1 MNVGFVN
8 LSSFVLPEIKEETGK
23 FKFVKFGEN
32 NDYFQVLID
41 RYVGSPTNH
50 AIINSISQQIYGKG
64 LNATDAN
71 KKPEEYAMMIRMF
84 SKECV
89 RRLCTDLKMLG
100 QCSAQI
106 IYSKNRTK
114 IVKVEHL
121 PVETLRAEKADEN
134 GKIPAYY
141 YHKNW
146 ADLKQGE
153 QPRRIPAFGMSQEPI
168 EIFYI
173 KPYKPSFFYYSPP
186 DYQGCVQYCML
197 EEEISNYLINYVQQ
211 GLSPSMLLNFNN
223 GIPNQEER
231 ELIESRIAQKFTGS
245 NNAGKFVLSFN
256 DSKETA
262 ADLISVPVNDAH
274 LQFQTLS
281 DEASKKIMVGH
292 RVTSP
297 MLMGIK
303 DQSGLGNN
311 ADEIKTASLLFDNV
325 VIRTFQELLIS
336 SFDQILAF
344 NDITLNLYFTTL
356 QPLEFTEVDPTIQ
369 DSEEIEEKT
378 GVEVDENKSETPVE
392 EDVTDEEIEKV
403 DASYNGAQI
412 SSAIAIIE
420 KVKEGI
426 LTNEQAKTFLI
437 QFLQLPE
444 SVANSFFDEENVNLS
459 RVRAFLESKREKT
472 SVENL
477 KKIDGQTV
485 YETKEEAEEVAKTIG
500 CKGSHIHEED
510 GKEWH
515 MPCESHEDLIRGI
528 DRDSDDLQEFIDLGE
543 DEEAL
548 LENYDL
554 IDVSE
559 VDYEAEEAFDE
570 KIKELND
577 KHKPTNLVKTGDAYG
592 RNRKS
597 EQDGTSKQDES
608 LRFLVRYQY
617 APLKK
622 QKDTRKFCN
631 AMVNAKKIY
640 RKEDILKMSDKR
652 VNPGFGVKGAATYS
666 IWLYKGGAR
675 CFHKWFRKTYVIN
688 EDRNINK
695 KPLRKTDEIT
705 STKAK
710 SMGFKAPINDQLVPV
725 APRDMKF
732 EGYTKAY
739 WDKMGFK
746 NTAK

>member
-1 MNVGFVN
+1 MRKKNKINIQATVPKVKKPINVGFVN
-8 LSSFVLPEIKEETGK
+8 LSSYVLPEIKEETGK
-23 FKFVKFGEN
+23 FNYVKFGEN
-32 NDYFQVLID
+32 NDYFQILID

-256 DSKETA
+256 DSKDTA

-281 DEASKKIMVGH
+281 DEAAKKIMVGH

-336 SFDQILAF
+336 SFDQILAY
-344 NDITLNLYFTTL
+344 NDISLNLYFTTL

-369 DSEEIEEKT
+369 DSEQIEEKT
-378 GVEVDENKSETPVE
+378 GVEM
-392 EDVTDEEIEKV
+392 
-403 DASYNGAQI
+403 Q
-412 SSAIAIIE
+412 
-420 KVKEGI
+420 
-426 LTNEQAKTFLI
+426 
-437 QFLQLPE
+437 
-444 SVANSFFDEENVNLS
+444 
-459 RVRAFLESKREKT
+459 
-472 SVENL
+472 L

-485 YETKEEAEEVAKTIG
+485 YETKEEAEAIAKTIG

-515 MPCESHEDLIRGI
+515 MPCENHEDLIRGV
-528 DRDSDDLQEFIDLGE
+528 DKDPDDLQEFIDLGE

-559 VDYEAEEAFDE
+559 VDYEAEEVFDA

-622 QKDTRKFCN
+622 QKNTRKFCN

-640 RKEDILKMSDKR
+640 RKEDIIKMGDKR

-688 EDRNINK
+688 EDRNNPK
-695 KPLRKTDEIT
+695 Q
-705 STKAK
+705 S
-710 SMGFKAPINDQLVPV
+710 
-725 APRDMKF
+725 
-732 EGYTKAY
+732 
-739 WDKMGFK
+739 
-746 NTAK
+746 

>member
-1 MNVGFVN
+1 MGFVN
-8 LSSFVLPEIKEETGK
+8 LSSYVLPEIKEETGK
-23 FKFVKFGEN
+23 FNYVKFGEN
-32 NDYFQVLID
+32 NDYFQILID

-256 DSKETA
+256 DSKDTA
-262 ADLISVPVNDAH
+262 ADLISVPGNDAH

-281 DEASKKIMVGH
+281 DEAAKKIMVGH

-336 SFDQILAF
+336 SFDQILAY
-344 NDITLNLYFTTL
+344 NDISLNLYFTTL

-369 DSEEIEEKT
+369 DSEQIEEKT
-378 GVEVDENKSETPVE
+378 GVEM
-392 EDVTDEEIEKV
+392 
-403 DASYNGAQI
+403 Q
-412 SSAIAIIE
+412 
-420 KVKEGI
+420 
-426 LTNEQAKTFLI
+426 
-437 QFLQLPE
+437 
-444 SVANSFFDEENVNLS
+444 
-459 RVRAFLESKREKT
+459 
-472 SVENL
+472 L

-485 YETKEEAEEVAKTIG
+485 YETKEEAEAIAKTIG

-515 MPCESHEDLIRGI
+515 MPCENHEDLIRGV
-528 DRDSDDLQEFIDLGE
+528 DKDPDDLQEFIDLGE

-559 VDYEAEEAFDE
+559 VDYEAEEVFDA

-622 QKDTRKFCN
+622 QKNTRKFCN

-640 RKEDILKMSDKR
+640 RKEDIIKMGDKR

-710 SMGFKAPINDQLVPV
+710 SMGFRAPINDQLVPV

>member
-1 MNVGFVN
+1 MRKKNKINIQATVPKVKKPINVGFVN
-8 LSSFVLPEIKEETGK
+8 LSSYVLPEIKEETGK
-23 FKFVKFGEN
+23 FNYVKFGEN
-32 NDYFQVLID
+32 NDYFQILID

-256 DSKETA
+256 DSKDTA

-281 DEASKKIMVGH
+281 DEAAKKIMVGH

-336 SFDQILAF
+336 SFDQILAY
-344 NDITLNLYFTTL
+344 NDISLNLYFTTL

-369 DSEEIEEKT
+369 DSEQIEEKT
-378 GVEVDENKSETPVE
+378 GVEM
-392 EDVTDEEIEKV
+392 
-403 DASYNGAQI
+403 Q
-412 SSAIAIIE
+412 
-420 KVKEGI
+420 
-426 LTNEQAKTFLI
+426 
-437 QFLQLPE
+437 
-444 SVANSFFDEENVNLS
+444 
-459 RVRAFLESKREKT
+459 
-472 SVENL
+472 L

-485 YETKEEAEEVAKTIG
+485 YETKEEAEAIAKTIG

-515 MPCESHEDLIRGI
+515 MPCENHEDLIRGV
-528 DRDSDDLQEFIDLGE
+528 DKDPDDLQEFIDLGE

-559 VDYEAEEAFDE
+559 VDYEAEEVFDA

-622 QKDTRKFCN
+622 QKNTRKFCN

-640 RKEDILKMSDKR
+640 RKEDIIKMGDKR

-710 SMGFKAPINDQLVPV
+710 SMGFRAPINDQLVPV

>member
-1 MNVGFVN
+1 MRKKNKINIQATVPKAKKSMNVGFVN
-8 LSSFVLPEIKEETGK
+8 LSSYVLPEIKEETGK
-23 FKFVKFGEN
+23 FNYVKFGEN

-256 DSKETA
+256 DSKDTA

-281 DEASKKIMVGH
+281 DEAAKKIMVGH

-325 VIRTFQELLIS
+325 VIRAFQELLIS

-344 NDITLNLYFTTL
+344 NDISLNLYFTTL

-378 GVEVDENKSETPVE
+378 GVEM
-392 EDVTDEEIEKV
+392 
-403 DASYNGAQI
+403 Q
-412 SSAIAIIE
+412 
-420 KVKEGI
+420 
-426 LTNEQAKTFLI
+426 
-437 QFLQLPE
+437 
-444 SVANSFFDEENVNLS
+444 
-459 RVRAFLESKREKT
+459 
-472 SVENL
+472 L

-515 MPCESHEDLIRGI
+515 MPCENHEDLIRGV
-528 DRDSDDLQEFIDLGE
+528 DREADDLQEFIDLGE

-559 VDYEAEEAFDE
+559 VDYEAEEVFDE

-640 RKEDILKMSDKR
+640 RKEDIIKMGDKR

>member
-1 MNVGFVN
+1 MRKNRINIQATVPKAKKPMNVGFVN

-256 DSKETA
+256 DSKDTA

-281 DEASKKIMVGH
+281 DEAAKKIMVGH

-325 VIRTFQELLIS
+325 VIRAFQELLIS
-336 SFDQILAF
+336 SFDQILAY

-356 QPLEFTEVDPTIQ
+356 QPLEFTEVDTTIQ

-378 GVEVDENKSETPVE
+378 GVEM
-392 EDVTDEEIEKV
+392 
-403 DASYNGAQI
+403 Q
-412 SSAIAIIE
+412 
-420 KVKEGI
+420 
-426 LTNEQAKTFLI
+426 
-437 QFLQLPE
+437 
-444 SVANSFFDEENVNLS
+444 
-459 RVRAFLESKREKT
+459 
-472 SVENL
+472 L

-510 GKEWH
+510 GKDWH
-515 MPCESHEDLIRGI
+515 MPCESHEDLIKGI
-528 DRDSDDLQEFIDLGE
+528 DKDPDDLQEFIDLGE

-559 VDYEAEEAFDE
+559 VDYEAEEVFDA

-577 KHKPTNLVKTGDAYG
+577 KHKSTNLVRTGDAYG

-608 LRFLVRYQY
+608 LRFMVRYQY

>member
-1 MNVGFVN
+1 MRKKNKINIQATVPKAKKSMNVGFVN
-8 LSSFVLPEIKEETGK
+8 LSSYVLPEIKEETGK
-23 FKFVKFGEN
+23 FNYVKFGEN

-121 PVETLRAEKADEN
+121 PVETLRAEKADES

-146 ADLKQGE
+146 SDLKQGE

-256 DSKETA
+256 DSKDTA

-281 DEASKKIMVGH
+281 DEAAKKIMVGH

-325 VIRTFQELLIS
+325 VIRAFQELLIS
-336 SFDQILAF
+336 SFDQILAY
-344 NDITLNLYFTTL
+344 NDISLNLYFTTL

-378 GVEVDENKSETPVE
+378 GVEM
-392 EDVTDEEIEKV
+392 
-403 DASYNGAQI
+403 Q
-412 SSAIAIIE
+412 
-420 KVKEGI
+420 
-426 LTNEQAKTFLI
+426 
-437 QFLQLPE
+437 
-444 SVANSFFDEENVNLS
+444 
-459 RVRAFLESKREKT
+459 
-472 SVENL
+472 L

-559 VDYEAEEAFDE
+559 VDYEAEEAFDQ

-608 LRFLVRYQY
+608 LKFMVRYQY

>member
-1 MNVGFVN
+1 MRKKNKINIQATVPKAKKPMSVGFVN
-8 LSSFVLPEIKEETGK
+8 LSSYVLPEIKEETGK
-23 FKFVKFGEN
+23 FNYVKFGEN
-32 NDYFQVLID
+32 NDYFQILID

-100 QCSAQI
+100 QCSAQL

-114 IVKVEHL
+114 IVKVQHL

-256 DSKETA
+256 DSKDTA

-281 DEASKKIMVGH
+281 DEAAKKIMVGH

-325 VIRTFQELLIS
+325 VIRAFQELLIS
-336 SFDQILAF
+336 SFDQILAY
-344 NDITLNLYFTTL
+344 NDISLNLYFTTL

-378 GVEVDENKSETPVE
+378 GVEM
-392 EDVTDEEIEKV
+392 
-403 DASYNGAQI
+403 Q
-412 SSAIAIIE
+412 
-420 KVKEGI
+420 
-426 LTNEQAKTFLI
+426 
-437 QFLQLPE
+437 
-444 SVANSFFDEENVNLS
+444 
-459 RVRAFLESKREKT
+459 
-472 SVENL
+472 L

-485 YETKEEAEEVAKTIG
+485 YETKEEAEAIAKTIG

-510 GKEWH
+510 GKDYY

-548 LENYDL
+548 LEDYDL

-640 RKEDILKMSDKR
+640 RKEDILKMSDR
-652 VNPGFGVKGAATYS
+652 VVNPGFGVGGSNKYS

>member
-1 MNVGFVN
+1 MRKNKINIQATVPKAKKPMNVGFVN

-281 DEASKKIMVGH
+281 DEAAKKIMVGH

-325 VIRTFQELLIS
+325 VIRAFQELLIS
-336 SFDQILAF
+336 SFDQILAY
-344 NDITLNLYFTTL
+344 NDISLNLYFTTL
-356 QPLEFTEVDPTIQ
+356 
-369 DSEEIEEKT
+369 
-378 GVEVDENKSETPVE
+378 
-392 EDVTDEEIEKV
+392 
-403 DASYNGAQI
+403 A
-412 SSAIAIIE
+412 
-420 KVKEGI
+420 
-426 LTNEQAKTFLI
+426 TF
-437 QFLQLPE
+437 
-444 SVANSFFDEENVNLS
+444 
-459 RVRAFLESKREKT
+459 R
-472 SVENL
+472 
-477 KKIDGQTV
+477 
-485 YETKEEAEEVAKTIG
+485 
-500 CKGSHIHEED
+500 
-510 GKEWH
+510 
-515 MPCESHEDLIRGI
+515 
-528 DRDSDDLQEFIDLGE
+528 
-543 DEEAL
+543 
-548 LENYDL
+548 
-554 IDVSE
+554 
-559 VDYEAEEAFDE
+559 
-570 KIKELND
+570 
-577 KHKPTNLVKTGDAYG
+577 
-592 RNRKS
+592 
-597 EQDGTSKQDES
+597 
-608 LRFLVRYQY
+608 
-617 APLKK
+617 
-622 QKDTRKFCN
+622 
-631 AMVNAKKIY
+631 IY
-640 RKEDILKMSDKR
+640 RS
-652 VNPGFGVKGAATYS
+652 
-666 IWLYKGGAR
+666 
-675 CFHKWFRKTYVIN
+675 
-688 EDRNINK
+688 
-695 KPLRKTDEIT
+695 
-705 STKAK
+705 
-710 SMGFKAPINDQLVPV
+710 
-725 APRDMKF
+725 
-732 EGYTKAY
+732 
-739 WDKMGFK
+739 
-746 NTAK
+746 

>member
-1 MNVGFVN
+1 MRKKNKINIQATVPKAKKPMSVGFVN
-8 LSSFVLPEIKEETGK
+8 LSSYVLPEIKEETGK
-23 FKFVKFGEN
+23 FNYVKFGEN
-32 NDYFQVLID
+32 NDYFQILID

-100 QCSAQI
+100 QCSAQL

-114 IVKVEHL
+114 IVKVQHL

-256 DSKETA
+256 DSKDTA

-281 DEASKKIMVGH
+281 DEAAKKIMVGH

-325 VIRTFQELLIS
+325 VIRAFQELLIS
-336 SFDQILAF
+336 SFDQILAY

-378 GVEVDENKSETPVE
+378 GVEM
-392 EDVTDEEIEKV
+392 
-403 DASYNGAQI
+403 Q
-412 SSAIAIIE
+412 
-420 KVKEGI
+420 
-426 LTNEQAKTFLI
+426 
-437 QFLQLPE
+437 
-444 SVANSFFDEENVNLS
+444 
-459 RVRAFLESKREKT
+459 
-472 SVENL
+472 L

-485 YETKEEAEEVAKTIG
+485 YETKEEAEAIAKTIG

-510 GKEWH
+510 GKDYY

-548 LENYDL
+548 LEDYDL

-640 RKEDILKMSDKR
+640 RKEDILKMSDR
-652 VNPGFGVKGAATYS
+652 VVNPGFGVGGSNKYS

-710 SMGFKAPINDQLVPV
+710 SMGFRAPINDQLVPV

>member
-1 MNVGFVN
+1 MRKKNKINIQATVPKVKKPINVGFVN
-8 LSSFVLPEIKEETGK
+8 LSSYVLPEIKEETGK
-23 FKFVKFGEN
+23 FNYVKFGEN
-32 NDYFQVLID
+32 NDYFQILID

-256 DSKETA
+256 DSKDTA

-281 DEASKKIMVGH
+281 DEAAKKIMVGH

-336 SFDQILAF
+336 SFDQILAY
-344 NDITLNLYFTTL
+344 NDISLNLYFTTL

-369 DSEEIEEKT
+369 DSEQIEEKT
-378 GVEVDENKSETPVE
+378 GVEM
-392 EDVTDEEIEKV
+392 
-403 DASYNGAQI
+403 Q
-412 SSAIAIIE
+412 
-420 KVKEGI
+420 
-426 LTNEQAKTFLI
+426 
-437 QFLQLPE
+437 
-444 SVANSFFDEENVNLS
+444 
-459 RVRAFLESKREKT
+459 
-472 SVENL
+472 L

-485 YETKEEAEEVAKTIG
+485 YETKEEAEAIAKTIG

-515 MPCESHEDLIRGI
+515 MPCENHEDLIRGV
-528 DRDSDDLQEFIDLGE
+528 DKDPDDLQEFIDLGE

-559 VDYEAEEAFDE
+559 VDYEAEEVFDA

-622 QKDTRKFCN
+622 QKNTRKFCN

-640 RKEDILKMSDKR
+640 RKEDIIKMGDKR

-710 SMGFKAPINDQLVPV
+710 SMGFRAPINDQLVPV
-725 APRDMKF
+725 ALRDMKF